1 MAKDYKNIYRKV
13 QNELRNSE
21 EMVSK
26 IMFQGNRNKKQNV
39 VFFGADG
46 ILLFS
51 RCSWEIQNS
60 STSFFLS
67 SIFSTEDTIFQLK

>member
-13 QNELRNSE
+13 QNELRHSK

-39 VFFGADG
+39 VFLGADG

-51 RCSWEIQNS
+51 RC
-60 STSFFLS
+60 
-67 SIFSTEDTIFQLK
+67 

>member
-13 QNELRNSE
+13 QNELRHSKE
-21 EMVSK
+21 VVSK

-39 VFFGADG
+39 VFLGTDG

-51 RCSWEIQNS
+51 RC
-60 STSFFLS
+60 
-67 SIFSTEDTIFQLK
+67 